1 MNKILITIYVITLD
15 EEFDLL
21 LPIGIP
27 MKEAINLIQESIY
40 DLSNGN
46 YQKQEAINL
55 YNSDG
60 LLINQNN
67 IVRLSGLKNGTKVIL
82 A

>member
-27 MKEAINLIQESIY
+27 MKQAINLIQESIY